1 MIVKPKAGMDEKTAR
16 QYLRLG
22 RLPSQIKGPQ
32 TWRTRPDPF
41 AEVWGEVLGFLDL
54 DAGLEETFFPQ
65 IHEPGDLSEM
75 DFTWMNA
82 LGVTIQKQRFDHLIF
97 HFVLTY
103 SNWETGTV
111 CFSESFESLSLGLQ
125 NALWELGGVPK
136 KIRTDQMSA
145 AVHQECRPDE
155 FTAHYRALL
164 RHYGLEGAKTRVDAA
179 HENGDVEQRHH
190 RLKRMVDQA
199 LRLRG
204 SRDFETRGD
213 YEAFLRTLFG
223 RANRGRRP
231 RVEEELRVLSRLPER
246 RLDDFR
252 PYRLQV
258 SPFSTIR
265 VKRNT
270 YSVESRLIGEEVT
283 VRLYGEHLDVLY
295 GQKLVERIPRLR
307 GEHRHRIDYRHIIDW
322 LVRKP
327 GAFEHYRYRDDLY
340 PTTRFRMAWDILAK
354 KKPTRAVKE
363 YLEILHLAAKESE
376 TGVDD
381 AIRAILDAGAD
392 VSVEAIQTLLRT
404 AAPVPLRS
412 GKTHLVCAIGNVLV
426 RQGRYVFFT
435 TCSLLVQEL
444 LLAKRN
450 LQLPRMLKK
459 LAKYEALIIDIGYVH
474 QGRDETD
481 VLFTLL
487 AERYERG
494 SVMITSNLPFSKW
507 ETIFKDP
514 MVMAAAI
521 DRIVHHSVI
530 LKLNIGSYRMS
541 AAKRT
546 AVEAA
551 A

>member
-1 MIVKPKAGMDEKTAR
+1 MSKQKEMTLGAAAAKAGMDEKTAR
-16 QYLRLG
+16 RYLRLG
-22 RLPSQIKGPQ
+22 RLPSQIKAPH

-54 DAGLEETFFPQ
+54 DAGLEAKTIFEEFQRTYPGRFTDGQLRTLQRRVKRWRALEGPAKETFFPQ

-164 RHYGLEGAKTRVDAA
+164 RHYGLEGAKTRADAA

-213 YEAFLRTLFG
+213 YETFLRMLFG
-223 RANRGRRP
+223 RANRNRRP
-231 RVEEELRVLSRLPER
+231 RLEEELRVLRRLPDR

-283 VRLYGEHLDVLY
+283 VRLYGEHLDIFY

-354 KKPTRAVKE
+354 EKPARAVKE

-381 AIRAILDAGAD
+381 AIRAILDAGAA
-392 VSVEAIQTLLRT
+392 VSAEAVQTLLRT
-404 AAPVPLRS
+404 AAPVPL
-412 GKTHLVCAIGNVLV
+412 
-426 RQGRYVFFT
+426 
-435 TCSLLVQEL
+435 
-444 LLAKRN
+444 
-450 LQLPRMLKK
+450 P
-459 LAKYEALIIDIGYVH
+459 
-474 QGRDETD
+474 
-481 VLFTLL
+481 
-487 AERYERG
+487 
-494 SVMITSNLPFSKW
+494 
-507 ETIFKDP
+507 
-514 MVMAAAI
+514 
-521 DRIVHHSVI
+521 
-530 LKLNIGSYRMS
+530 
-541 AAKRT
+541 T
-546 AVEAA
+546 AVEVDEIPLQSYDELLGNWMEVGDGRLE
-551 A
+551 